1 MKILLVDE
9 MLQRVI
15 IPIKDRIFLWTIRMI
30 ILSLSLSIVSVF
42 VTTDVTQPNI
52 PFLDIFISSFSNFS
66 FFLGLIAVGAGL
78 AIAFFKRPQLGR
90 DKQST
95 RQSFIPKYKKKKEKA
110 KKKRVKTESPE
121 NPPLFS
127 SRELILLFSGCLSI
141 STGIIT
147 WVLYAFTVNIIF

>member
-52 PFLDIFISSFSNFS
+52 PFLLTI
-66 FFLGLIAVGAGL
+66 LGLIAVGAGL